1 MSVGFHFF
9 VDTIV
14 SILAFFV
21 FVVFHWCSS
30 CGCNFRF
37 YDRMSA
43 ASSSQAVLRQL
54 IHHTLNLETNYC
66 LSGCTLKSFRLFGFW
81 RWSHQFL
88 AQFTI
93 FHSAIAQL
101 DYGLWPHATIMLCP
115 TNAGRC
121 SSRRRQNAKE
131 YQSEGGS
138 DNEDLVTI
146 HRLSHKE
153 VTIHRLSHKER
164 RHYLLLGLEDR
175 EVVVHLVQ

>member
-1 MSVGFHFF
+1 MGNDFS
-9 VDTIV
+9 T
-14 SILAFFV
+14 
-21 FVVFHWCSS
+21 
-30 CGCNFRF
+30 
-37 YDRMSA
+37 
-43 ASSSQAVLRQL
+43 SQPA
-54 IHHTLNLETNYC
+54 
-66 LSGCTLKSFRLFGFW
+66 LSL
-81 RWSHQFL
+81 
-88 AQFTI
+88 
-93 FHSAIAQL
+93 
-101 DYGLWPHATIMLCP
+101 MLC
-115 TNAGRC
+115 RC